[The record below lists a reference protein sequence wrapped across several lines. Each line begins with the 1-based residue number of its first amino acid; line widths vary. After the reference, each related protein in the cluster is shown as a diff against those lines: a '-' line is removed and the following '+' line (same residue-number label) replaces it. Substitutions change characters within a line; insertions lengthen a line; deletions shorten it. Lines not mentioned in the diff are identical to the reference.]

1 MCRNQ
6 GLSLEVLLP
15 FPLPPL
21 PPPPSKQ
28 LMLLSYY
35 EYISSSL
42 SSLQVA
48 TLAATI
54 LVEETLVV
62 ETSMMAAIL
71 ITLVEETTLATKVVV
86 WEDLEAKETRTQ
98 ASTINSSS
106 SSRVDLVIKWE
117 GVVVETLETK
127 AMHSAMLAQGLT
139 RAPAVETSTLSLTMD
154 KALAM
159 LDQATED
166 RCHQE

>member
-1 MCRNQ
+1 M
-6 GLSLEVLLP
+6 
-15 FPLPPL
+15 
-21 PPPPSKQ
+21 
-28 LMLLSYY
+28 
-35 EYISSSL
+35 
-42 SSLQVA
+42 
-48 TLAATI
+48 AATI

-62 ETSMMAAIL
+62 ETSMMAGIL

-106 SSRVDLVIKWE
+106 SSSRVDLVIKWE
-117 GVVVETLETK
+117 GVVVETSETK
-127 AMHSAMLAQGLT
+127 AMHSAMLAQGST